1 MVLSVGWSQLCR
13 KGLLWPPVTLCFHF
27 WHKQLI
33 AVDFWLLQDVS
44 PTDAMFS
51 KNALPKLDE
60 EPDPHRRLKA
70 NVRDLFLTNQVSA
83 ARAASLFSDAASAGV
98 QALQD
103 VAGLEAKANRNVHR
117 DLLRKL
123 AKKSNDWPR
132 LYWAKIDFWH
142 HKKQKV
148 QKECWL
154 SCCRMNGLARWLPK
168 SKMQA
173 FWPPGKGW
181 APLLNANVPELL
193 KNFNAKISSL

>member
-13 KGLLWPPVTLCFHF
+13 KGLLWPSVTLCFHF

-103 VAGLEAKANRNVHR
+103 VAGLEAKANCSPRPFEKIGKEIER
-117 DLLRKL
+117 LASTLLGQ
-123 AKKSNDWPR
+123 N
-132 LYWAKIDFWH
+132 
-142 HKKQKV
+142 
-148 QKECWL
+148 
-154 SCCRMNGLARWLPK
+154 
-168 SKMQA
+168 
-173 FWPPGKGW
+173 
-181 APLLNANVPELL
+181 
-193 KNFNAKISSL
+193 